1 MVSYGSFVEVRLSVQ
16 SIFILMSMIQLHR
29 LTTGFFRR
37 SLTCYLFLDNLFDT
51 NVVLSEQSDDE
62 LLEQT

>member
-1 MVSYGSFVEVRLSVQ
+1 MVSYGSFVEVKTSEQ
-16 SIFILMSMIQLHR
+16 SNFILMSMIQFHC
-29 LTTGFFRR
+29 LTPAFLRR

-51 NVVLSEQSDDE
+51 NVVLSEQSDDQ